1 MHSLQSTDFQR
12 ASSILS
18 YFFLLIG
25 KTKCIT
31 GSLPFGMKIVPY
43 FSNEC
48 WSSSHAILNKLHQFG
63 SRIFHCIISFCN
75 ENVECTQFCHLI
87 CLWDEMLCVSLFNCV
102 DVSYLR
108 QLSCV
113 QIKQKLEWFIRF
125 FYIFSFSFSLQF
137 ILFILDFFLMQC
149 IPNAVV
155 RVIFLPEWLWFHA
168 LLFLSINFRWIAL
181 NLE

>member
-18 YFFLLIG
+18 YFFCSLEKRNASQEVFHLGWKLFRIFQMSAG
-25 KTKCIT
+25 HLRTLFLTNCINLVREFSIVSLVFATKMWNALNFVIWYV
-31 GSLPFGMKIVPY
+31 FGMKCCVFLCLIVWM
-43 FSNEC
+43 SVI
-48 WSSSHAILNKLHQFG
+48 WDSWAASKSSKNLNDL
-63 SRIFHCIISFCN
+63 
-75 ENVECTQFCHLI
+75 L
-87 CLWDEMLCVSLFNCV
+87 D
-102 DVSYLR
+102 
-108 QLSCV
+108 
-113 QIKQKLEWFIRF
+113 F

-181 NLE
+181 NWE